1 MMDYTIV
8 AQATPVGK
16 NGISVVRMSG
26 EKSLEIATQIF
37 VCSKIKE
44 QVIPNYM
51 YVGKVDLGGVFDKCC
66 LVYFKNPHSYTG
78 EDVVEFQC
86 HGGFAVGNK
95 IIESCVKRGAK
106 IAQPGEFSKRAFL
119 NGKMTLDEAE
129 GVIDTI
135 NAETESQL
143 RAGNELTKGSL
154 FKMVDEFQTT
164 LTNILA
170 EIEVNLDYPEHDI
183 EYKTKEQI
191 LNGINNIEKK
201 IKNLVETE
209 KTGKIIKN
217 GIDVCIV
224 GKTNVGKSSLL
235 NALIGKEQAIV
246 TNIEGTTRDVVCAS
260 MEYKGIK
267 INFYDTAGIRKTT
280 NQIEKIGI
288 EKTKEILNNCDVVVF
303 VFDSS
308 LEISKE
314 EKEFYEKNKNKNK
327 IVVFNK
333 SDKENKIDFN
343 DEYISISAKQNKNID
358 LLKEKIF
365 NAVSLSTNTNSFVLT
380 NARHVE
386 VLKEALA
393 MIENTKENIFEK
405 TLDILSLEIKDI
417 WNKIGEIT
425 GRTENEEIIDKIFSK
440 FCLGK

>member
-1 MMDYTIV
+1 MMDFTIV

-16 NGISVVRMSG
+16 NGICVVRMSG
-26 EKSLEIATQIF
+26 KNSLEIATKIF
-37 VCSKIKE
+37 ECEKTKKE
-44 QVIPNYM
+44 VLPNFM
-51 YVGKVDLGGVFDKCC
+51 YVGKVCLNGILDKCC
-66 LVYFKNPHSYTG
+66 MVYFKAPHSYTG

-86 HGGFAVGNK
+86 HGGFVVANK
-95 IIESCVKRGAK
+95 IIEVCMENGAK

-143 RAGNELTKGSL
+143 RASNELAKGSL
-154 FKMVDEFQTT
+154 FKLVDGFQTL

-191 LNGINNIEKK
+191 LKGLENIEGKINN
-201 IKNLVETE
+201 LVQTE
-209 KTGKIIKN
+209 KAGKIIKN

-235 NALIGKEQAIV
+235 NALVGKEQAIV

-260 MEYKGIK
+260 IEYKGIK
-267 INFYDTAGIRKTT
+267 INFYDTAGIRKT
-280 NQIEKIGI
+280 NNKIEKIGI
-288 EKTKEILNNCDVVVF
+288 EKTKEVLENCDVVLF

-308 LEISKE
+308 TGLSGE
-314 EKEFYEKNKNKNK
+314 EKEFFEKNKKRNK

-333 SDKENKIDFN
+333 ADKKSKIDFN
-343 DEYISISAKQNKNID
+343 DEYILVSAKNKQNIQ
-358 LLKEKIF
+358 LLKEKIY
-365 NAVSLSTNTNSFVLT
+365 NSVCLLTNTNNFVLT
-380 NARHVE
+380 NSRHVE
-386 VLKEALA
+386 VLKEVLEF
-393 MIENTKENIFEK
+393 IKSTKENIFEK

-425 GRTENEEIIDKIFSK
+425 GRTENEEIIDQIFSK